1 MNASTHRRTVASIG
15 GLVRAM
21 ALMSWTALLVA
32 VPQTAAA
39 QVSTCRLVDSADMI
53 TLFGR
58 SADPRVHPVSGDCL
72 WGTVGIDRRGLTM
85 SISVRDTAITNVGY
99 TRGHEL
105 AANNGPITDEPGLGD
120 RAYSAVVSFGAEIT
134 ILTQGQIV
142 QLRYANGVPGSP
154 ADVNRLRPVAAN
166 VVTRLRSNPAS
177 APPIFTNRPM

>member
-1 MNASTHRRTVASIG
+1 MKLSTQRCVVAPIG

-21 ALMSWTALLVA
+21 AVVSSTVLLMVVPRTAG
-32 VPQTAAA
+32 A
-39 QVSTCRLVDSADMI
+39 QVSTCRLVDSADVI
-53 TLFGR
+53 SLFGQ
-58 SADPRVHPVSGDCL
+58 SADPKVHPVSGDCM
-72 WGTVGIDRRGLTM
+72 WGAVGVDRRGLTM

-142 QLRYANGVPGSP
+142 QLRYANGVPGSA
-154 ADVNRLRPVAAN
+154 ADVTRLRPVAAN
-166 VVTRLRSNPAS
+166 VVARLRRNPAS
-177 APPIFTNRPM
+177 APAIFTNRPM